1 MMDVRAP
8 VAPIRNATLAGII
21 LMLISVFLFTVNDA
35 LGKWMVSIYP
45 VGEFILLRSI
55 FALILI
61 SPYAWRS
68 GVAPFRNAPRKGLQL
83 VRIALASIE
92 MALFFWAVSYL
103 PLADTITFWLATP
116 IYVTALSPLILGEHV
131 GWRRWTAVLI
141 GFIGVLLAL
150 RPSAATLTGPALI
163 AIAGSIIYAFSLMA
177 TRALRD
183 TSNTVLITG
192 QLTGSLIVG
201 IVALPFG
208 WVTPGVAELS
218 VIAVIALFATV
229 AVFCLN
235 RALILA
241 PVTIV
246 TPFQY
251 TMIVWA
257 VIFGYAMFGDIPDWQ
272 TVVGAAII
280 IAAGLYIF
288 LREQKLGKQATKIDP
303 P

>member
-1 MMDVRAP
+1 MPNSPAHP
-8 VAPIRNATLAGII
+8 SHATLAGIG
-21 LMLISVFLFTVNDA
+21 LMLASVFLFTVNDA
-35 LGKWMVSIYP
+35 LGKWMVAVYP
-45 VGEFILLRSI
+45 VGQFILLRAAGS
-55 FALILI
+55 LILI
-61 SPYAWRS
+61 GPYAWRT
-68 GVAPFRNAPRKGLQL
+68 GWQPFRDAPRKGLQL
-83 VRIALASIE
+83 LRIVLSTVE

-116 IYVTALSPLILGEHV
+116 IYVTALSPLVLGERV

-141 GFIGVLLAL
+141 GFAGVILAM
-150 RPSAATLTGPALI
+150 RPTAATFTGPALI
-163 AIAGSIIYAFSLMA
+163 AVSGSILYAFSLMA

-183 TSNTVLITG
+183 IPNTVLTTG
-192 QLTGSLIVG
+192 QLLGSLLIGLLLVPLGWKTPSLTDLG
-201 IVALPFG
+201 IVM
-208 WVTPGVAELS
+208 
-218 VIAVIALFATV
+218 VIAGFATV

-241 PVTIV
+241 PATVV

-272 TVVGAAII
+272 TLAGAVII
-280 IAAGLYIF
+280 IGAGIYIF
-288 LREQKLGKQATKIDP
+288 WREQKLGKPAVPIDP